1 MILVTGA
8 GGVIGSAVLAR
19 GRELGLDIRG
29 LVRQCDP
36 EAQSKSIIACDLA
49 HCASL
54 PDAIEGCPDAV
65 IHLAAA
71 VPHST
76 RYPDT
81 EGTATLTR
89 RIDACVHEAAAR
101 WGCHVVYASTCGLYD
116 RLSTVQKVESSDD
129 LIRIESPYFA
139 AKLEG
144 ERRFASLPSCT
155 VLRLP
160 APIGAGIPD
169 SLVVCRFVAQALVGG
184 TLGVWG
190 SGRREQNFV
199 DSSDL
204 ADATLAAVRVRWHGT
219 INVAAQQPVTMH
231 ELADRVVNV
240 VGRGKVELSG
250 KADPRDLETAR
261 YSTERATR
269 VLNWTPRV
277 TLAQSIRSLAEHISV
292 THPLDASQ
300 R

>member
-8 GGVIGSAVLAR
+8 GGVIGQAVLAR
-19 GRELGLDIRG
+19 GQQLGLDMKG
-29 LVRQCDP
+29 LARQPDP
-36 EAQSKSIIACDLA
+36 SAAHAAIVCDLTT
-49 HCASL
+49 CASL
-54 PDAIEGCPDAV
+54 SDAVDRRPDAV
-65 IHLAAA
+65 VHLAAA
-71 VPHST
+71 VPHSP

-81 EGTATLTR
+81 EDTASLTR
-89 RIDACVHEAAAR
+89 RIDACVHAAAAR

-116 RLSTVQKVESSDD
+116 RRSSAEKVETADD

-169 SLVVCRFVAQALVGG
+169 NLVASRFVSQALAGG

-199 DSSDL
+199 DSADL
-204 ADATLAAVRVRWHGT
+204 AEAALAAVRVGWHGT
-219 INVAAQQPVTMH
+219 INVAAPRPVTML
-231 ELADRVVNV
+231 ELAQCVIAV
-240 VGRGKVELSG
+240 VGRGSVELTG
-250 KADPRDLETAR
+250 HADPRDQETAR
-261 YSTERATR
+261 YSTERAAR
-269 VLNWTPRV
+269 VLDWAPRTP
-277 TLAQSIRSLAEHISV
+277 LAQSIRALADHLRTAREV
-292 THPLDASQ
+292 VRPKK
-300 R
+300 